1 MKTSIK
7 IRFAKPIDAA
17 YFPDIE
23 QSAGELFRTIGDLAW
38 IADTENLTDP
48 HYADLIQCG
57 SSWVAQTEDGP
68 LIGFLCAE
76 TMEHELHIHELAISL
91 DFQRQGIGR
100 RLLET
105 AVAWA
110 SEQGLL
116 GVTLT
121 TFREVAWNEHFYA
134 RAGFETLP
142 ENRLRPS
149 LAAIMKFE
157 IERGMLGDRRCAMWR
172 PLNHTLE

>member
-1 MKTSIK
+1 MTSVT
-7 IRFAKPIDAA
+7 IRLAEPTDAA
-17 YFPDIE
+17 YFPAIE
-23 QSAGELFRTIGDLAW
+23 QSAGELFRTIEDLAW
-38 IADTENLTDP
+38 IADSENLTDP
-48 HYADLIQCG
+48 HYAELIRCG
-57 SSWVAQTEDGP
+57 ASWVACTQDGR

-76 TMEHELHIHELAISL
+76 IMEHELHIHELAIVF

-100 RLLET
+100 QLLDT

-110 SEQGLL
+110 AESDLA

-121 TFREVAWNEHFYA
+121 TFRCVAWNEHFYA

-142 ENRLRPS
+142 ENRVDPR

-157 IERGMLGDRRCAMWR
+157 IARGLPADRRCAMWR
-172 PLNHTLE
+172 PLNRTLK